1 MHPSAPPRRGRL
13 VAAIVVS
20 LSLHS
25 LIGLAW
31 LTSRDPATTG
41 GPGVNVVVD
50 GPDLRETVVVLLDRR
65 PEPKPK
71 VSVPPTE
78 TPKTTPSPLPG
89 SLTRPPEAGVD
100 TASHSAPSP
109 VVPVSLPKS
118 TGPKPIHG
126 KLRSG
131 QTVVYLLDRSS
142 SMGVD
147 GLLARAVATLKASLD
162 QLGPDVRF
170 QIVAYNSGTT
180 SLASEPVPAI
190 PANAERAAAWLQDLI
205 AEGASDHKAGFHE
218 ALRCRPDLV
227 VLLTDADDLE
237 WRDVRAINAML
248 RTPVVIWAAVFG
260 GPRPAADS
268 PLAGLVNRTGGS
280 VQYVRGE

>member
-31 LTSRDPATTG
+31 LTSRDTGSTG

-50 GPDLRETVVVLLDRR
+50 GPDAHETVLVLLDRR

-71 VSVPPTE
+71 VSIPALEP
-78 TPKTTPSPLPG
+78 PKTTPIPLPG
-89 SLTRPPEAGVD
+89 SVTRPPEAGVD

-118 TGPKPIHG
+118 GGPKPIHG

-147 GLLARAVATLKASLD
+147 GLLGRAVATLTASLD
-162 QLGPDVRF
+162 QLSPDVRF
-170 QIVAYNSGTT
+170 QIVAYNSGTK
-180 SLASEPVPAI
+180 SLTSEPLPSI
-190 PANAERAAAWLQDLI
+190 PANIDRAAAWLKDLT
-205 AEGASDHKAGFHE
+205 AEGGSDHKTGFHE
-218 ALRCRPDLV
+218 ALGCRPDLV
-227 VLLTDADDLE
+227 FLLTDADDLE

-248 RTPVVIWAAVFG
+248 RTPVVISAAVFG
-260 GPRPAADS
+260 GPRPAADT
-268 PLAGLVNRTGGS
+268 PLAALVGRTGGS
-280 VQYVRGE
+280 VQYIRGD